1 MRVEIKHTSHALY
14 ILISNIR
21 LTNIAY
27 QMVKMNIRLQYKRIM
42 FSDVGWV
49 SDYVLKEKKKNGSYP
64 KKQQK
69 NIELRP
75 LLKKINELRKK
86 KTFFFV
92 ERRMVA
98 RKAVWK
104 KKKKTFFSWNIFRGL
119 ILPLLRRWFWGMR
132 RKWRKLLS
140 TVFTL
145 FSLSS
150 ETSAVVIEKVASQV

>member
-1 MRVEIKHTSHALY
+1 
-14 ILISNIR
+14 
-21 LTNIAY
+21 
-27 QMVKMNIRLQYKRIM
+27 
-42 FSDVGWV
+42 V

-104 KKKKTFFSWNIFRGL
+104 KKKKTFFS
-119 ILPLLRRWFWGMR
+119 
-132 RKWRKLLS
+132 
-140 TVFTL
+140 
-145 FSLSS
+145 
-150 ETSAVVIEKVASQV
+150 